1 MRFCKRL
8 IYLLLA
14 TLVSLCGVRAGRAQT
29 PVPNA
34 PATNAATPTASTG
47 HRATAQTA
55 EPYRIGAGDVLDI
68 RVFNKPQFSRDT
80 VRVTA
85 RGTIR
90 MPLLAKEIRAA
101 CRTEEELAAE
111 LSQLYVEYLRNPQVD
126 VFVKEFQSTPVA
138 VIGAVQQPSRF
149 QLQRRVRLLEML
161 SFVGGPNEKAG
172 RTVQVVHTGPP
183 AYCDTPA
190 PADDSP
196 PDAETDDADDAK
208 TVEYYKLSD
217 MLEGR
222 PEANPVVRPGDI
234 INIAE
239 AEQVYVVG
247 NVLRPMPIVLREPLT
262 LTRAIAMAGGTLP
275 DTQKDK
281 VRVVRQLPGSVTKT
295 EIIVDLKAIEKK
307 QANDIVLQAN
317 DIVNVPTDGKK
328 RTLRTFL
335 GAFVPSVG
343 QLPVRVIP

>member
-1 MRFCKRL
+1 MASRKSL
-8 IYLLLA
+8 LYLAL
-14 TLVSLCGVRAGRAQT
+14 TIIWSLSANFSGAAQMPVAGT
-29 PVPNA
+29 
-34 PATNAATPTASTG
+34 S
-47 HRATAQTA
+47 ATAAPSA

-68 RVFNKPQFSRDT
+68 RVFNKPQFSRDN

-90 MPLLAKEIRAA
+90 MPLLNREIRAA
-101 CRTEEELAAE
+101 CRTEEELAGE
-111 LSQLYVEYLRNPQVD
+111 LSQLYFEYLKNPQVD

-183 AYCDTPA
+183 AFCDTPTVDA
-190 PADDSP
+190 TAVADTEP
-196 PDAETDDADDAK
+196 EPEEVAK

-222 PEANPVVRPGDI
+222 PEANPVIRPGDI

-239 AEQVYVVG
+239 AEQIYVVG

-262 LTRAIAMAGGTLP
+262 LTRAIAMAGGILP
-275 DTQKDK
+275 DTKKDK

-295 EIIVDLKAIEKK
+295 EVVVDLKAIEKK
-307 QANDIVLQAN
+307 QVDDIILQAN
-317 DIVNVPTDGKK
+317 DIVDVPTDGKK